1 MKCVMIIDRELP
13 AGIAANTAA
22 ALGISLSGRI
32 EGLVGDRLADMDGRV
47 HEGVTN
53 IAIPI
58 LASSKEELH
67 QIHDEIMEKSDSEI
81 FLIGFSEVAQKSLNY
96 KDYEEKLAYRAKE
109 QIDYLGICIYGPK
122 SKVNK
127 LSGSLKALR

>member
-1 MKCVMIIDRELP
+1 MKCVMIIDEELP
-13 AGIAANTAA
+13 SGIAANTAA

-32 EGLVGDRLADMDGRV
+32 GDLVGNKLVDLDGRL

-58 LASSKEELH
+58 LVSSREELREL
-67 QIHDEIMEKSDSEI
+67 HDSIMERSDSDI
-81 FLIGFSEVAQKSLNY
+81 LLIGFNEVAQKSLNY
-96 KDYEEKLAYRAKE
+96 EDYEKKLALKLKD
-109 QIDYLGICIYGPK
+109 QIDYLGVCIYGPR

-127 LSGSLKALR
+127 LTGKLKMMK

>member
-1 MKCVMIIDRELP
+1 
-13 AGIAANTAA
+13 
-22 ALGISLSGRI
+22 
-32 EGLVGDRLADMDGRV
+32 MDGRV

-81 FLIGFSEVAQKSLNY
+81 FLIGFNEVAQKSLNY
-96 KDYEEKLAYRAKE
+96 KDYEEKLAYRVKE
-109 QIDYLGICIYGPK
+109 QIDYLGICIYGPR

-127 LSGSLKALR
+127 LSGGLKVLR

>member
-1 MKCVMIIDRELP
+1 MIIDEELP
-13 AGIAANTAA
+13 SGIAANTAA

-32 EGLVGDRLADMDGRV
+32 GGLVGNRLVDRDGRL

-58 LASSKEELH
+58 LVSSREELREM
-67 QIHDEIMEKSDSEI
+67 HDCIMEKGDSDVL
-81 FLIGFSEVAQKSLNY
+81 LIGFDEVAQKSLNY
-96 KDYEEKLAYRAKE
+96 KDYEEKLALTPKDK
-109 QIDYLGICIYGPK
+109 IDYLGICIYGPR

-127 LSGSLKALR
+127 LTGRLRMMK

>member
-1 MKCVMIIDRELP
+1 MKCVMIIDGSLP

-32 EGLVGDRLADMDGRV
+32 AGLVGESLVDGDGRT

-53 IAIPI
+53 IPIPV
-58 LASSKEELH
+58 LALSKEELREK
-67 QIHDEIMEKSDSEI
+67 HDRIKESGDPEII
-81 FLIGFSEVAQKSLNY
+81 LIGFSETAQESLNY
-96 KDYEEKLAYRAKE
+96 KDYAEKLAYRTKE
-109 QIDYLGICIYGPK
+109 RIDYLGICIYGPK

-127 LSGSLKALR
+127 LTGSLKMLR

>member
-1 MKCVMIIDRELP
+1 MKCVMIIDSELP

-32 EGLVGDRLADMDGRV
+32 EGLVGDKLADMNGRI

-58 LASSKEELH
+58 LASSKEELR
-67 QIHDEIMEKSDSEI
+67 QIHDEIMEIADPEI

-96 KDYEEKLAYRAKE
+96 KDYEKKLAYRAKE
-109 QIDYLGICIYGPK
+109 QIDYLGICIYGPR

-127 LSGSLKALR
+127 LSGSLKMLR